1 MSDDDAYE
9 ELVARARAGD
19 RQAFRV
25 LVRRTYPPALRVAG
39 RLLGDVGEAE
49 DAVQE
54 AYVQAWSSLGEL
66 RDPSSARAWIL
77 ACVRNV
83 ALTRARGRRRRRARI
98 RVADSPEELERLATL
113 LTSDEPLPDDM
124 AAAQQ
129 LGRTVW
135 RLVDELDD
143 KYRLPLLLRAVDG
156 MSYDELTEVLGVNK
170 ATVATRLRRARQQL
184 GSRLEQTLGIEIKV
198 PA

>member
-9 ELVARARAGD
+9 ELVTKARAGD

-39 RLLGDVGEAE
+39 RLLGDLGEAE

-54 AYVQAWSSLGEL
+54 AYVQAWSSLDEL

-98 RVADSPEELERLATL
+98 RVAESPDELERLATL
-113 LTSDEPLPDDM
+113 LTSDEPLPEDV
-124 AAAQQ
+124 AAAEQ

-135 RLVDELDD
+135 QLVDELDE

-156 MSYDELTEVLGVNK
+156 MSYEELSDVLGVPTP
-170 ATVATRLRRARQQL
+170 TVATRLRRARQRL
-184 GSRLEQTLGIEIKV
+184 AARLEQTLGIEVKV